1 MKYNFDDI
9 IDRHGTNSLKWDG
22 RDLLI
27 KIGFT
32 ERYDDETIPLFVAD
46 MDFTCPQPVLD
57 ALHARVEQKMFGYT
71 YHLSDDRYIH
81 ALHGWFERR
90 YGWTINPRS
99 VVYSP
104 GTVHALNVAVRAFTK
119 PGDKIII
126 QRPVYA
132 PFTMSV
138 EKNQRIVANNEL
150 INDDGYYRINF
161 EELEILAADPSTT
174 MMILCSPHNP
184 VGRIWTPEELIQIDN
199 ICKRNNVLLVND
211 EIHGDL
217 IRCNATFYPQATVTD
232 TDNTI
237 ICTAINKTFNTAGL
251 HCSNIIIDNPKLR
264 NAFMKEMGLQSPSP
278 FAISALIAA
287 YEEGEE
293 WLEQLKVY
301 IDGNFDFL
309 QTFLKANMPWVRF
322 RKPEG
327 TYIAWLDF
335 SGSGLSPED
344 VHNRIYNKA
353 NVFLE
358 DGKIFG
364 SGSEHFQ
371 RLCVPTPRKILRA
384 ALERIQK
391 EF

>member
-1 MKYNFDDI
+1 MKYNFDEI
-9 IDRHGTNSLKWDG
+9 IDRCDTNSLKWDS
-22 RDLLI
+22 RELLV
-27 KIGFT
+27 KLGFT

-46 MDFTCPQPVLD
+46 MDFSCPKPVLD

-71 YHLSDDRYIH
+71 YHLSDDRYIN
-81 ALHGWFERR
+81 ALQGWFKRR
-90 YGWTINPRS
+90 QGWQINPES

-104 GTVHALNVAVRAFTK
+104 GTVYALHVAVRAFTR

-132 PFTMSV
+132 PFTSAV
-138 EKNQRIVANNEL
+138 EQNGRGIANNEL
-150 INDDGYYRINF
+150 INDKGYYRINF
-161 EELEILAADPSTT
+161 KQLETLASDPSTT

-184 VGRIWTPEELIQIDN
+184 VGRIWTPEELQKMDA
-199 ICKRNNVLLVND
+199 ICQKNGVLLVSD

-217 IRCNATFYPQATVTD
+217 IRKNAVFYPLAQVR
-232 TDNTI
+232 NSNNSI

-251 HCSNIIIDNPKLR
+251 HCSNIIIDNPELR
-264 NAFMKEMGLQSPSP
+264 KAFKKEMGIQSPSP

-287 YEEGEE
+287 YNEGEE
-293 WLEQLKVY
+293 WLEQLKEY
-301 IDGNFDFL
+301 LDGNFDFL
-309 QTFLKANMPWVRF
+309 ESFLDIHLPDVHFLR
-322 RKPEG
+322 PEG

-335 SGSGLSPED
+335 SGTGLSPEEI
-344 VHNRIYNKA
+344 HNRIYNRA

-364 SGSEHFQ
+364 AGSEYFQ
-371 RLCVPTPRKILRA
+371 RLCVPTPRKILET
-384 ALERIQK
+384 ALERIAG